1 MSVIEEIA
9 KYLIE
14 NPDKM
19 VVFSGNKDVNALR
32 FEIYK
37 VKESGLRYRY
47 VDSKYIS
54 IRDLLE
60 IGDPD
65 NVIRFCFDQM
75 IKEMDNHGRQ
85 RTQGSTIR

>member
-1 MSVIEEIA
+1 MSVMEEIA

-19 VVFSGNKDVNALR
+19 VIFSGNKDINALR
-32 FEIYK
+32 FEIYE
-37 VKESGLRYRY
+37 VQESASRY

-65 NVIRFCFDQM
+65 NVIRFCFDKM
-75 IKEMDNHGRQ
+75 IKEMENHGRQ
-85 RTQGSTIR
+85 

>member
-1 MSVIEEIA
+1 MSVMEEIA

-19 VVFSGNKDVNALR
+19 VIFSGNKDINALR
-32 FEIYK
+32 FEIYE
-37 VKESGLRYRY
+37 VKEAALLY

-65 NVIRFCFDQM
+65 NVIRFSFDQM
-75 IKEMDNHGRQ
+75 IKEMDNYGRQ
-85 RTQGSTIR
+85 